1 MHKAWGC
8 AFKDAFSK
16 TINLPMC
23 KTLGGGD
30 FTGEYIETVNI
41 ENAESIES
49 TIDAEFINAFSLKN
63 IYAPKLKQVPA
74 FDFDDVGLQQIKNG
88 KKPVIEYIY
97 APSATKFNYKRSN
110 FKACDKLDFLF
121 APNLENISGYF
132 YFPEKIILHYIYQI
146 VKGRH
151 QSRKQHKRKIYCCC
165 SYRLF
170 C

>member
-1 MHKAWGC
+1 
-8 AFKDAFSK
+8 
-16 TINLPMC
+16 MC

-88 KKPVIEYIY
+88 KNLSLNIFTHLQQQNSITN
-97 APSATKFNYKRSN
+97 AQTL
-110 FKACDKLDFLF
+110 KLAISLTSFLHQI
-121 APNLENISGYF
+121 L
-132 YFPEKIILHYIYQI
+132 KI
-146 VKGRH
+146 
-151 QSRKQHKRKIYCCC
+151 
-165 SYRLF
+165 
-170 C
+170 